1 MKKSVL
7 SIIGVGAF
15 STAVTGFY
23 AFAFKNI
30 DGDLV

>member
-7 SIIGVGAF
+7 SVIGLGAF
-15 STAVTGFY
+15 SSAVTGFY
-23 AFAFKNI
+23 AFSFKNI